1 MTKKLD
7 RLAALKFSVLLL
19 CFMASI
25 LLLALRRAAAQE
37 VKPSAYADMRWRSI
51 GPYRSGNVFAVAG
64 VPGNSAVYYI
74 GLPEGGVWKTTDGG
88 TVWKPIFDA
97 EHVPSIGAVAVSPSN
112 PDVVYVGTGDDSFW
126 SFTPGRGM
134 YKSTDGGKTWTQ
146 IGLEKTLYINS
157 VLVDPRNPN
166 IVLVGALGS
175 RGFGAVSANAGRGV
189 YRTTDGGRTWK
200 QVLYKDAYTGVADM
214 AWDYADPRVVYATFV
229 RSVFAL
235 LPAER
240 KKLPPMGAILYKS
253 TDEGK
258 RWKPLSGEGL
268 PKSVT
273 TFDIAVA
280 SGTRGKRV
288 YAEAQ
293 SHGRDAQGVYRSDNG
308 GKNWYLGT
316 KEIGSAGGHIYV
328 DPKNPD
334 VVYLMGT
341 SMYRSTDGAHSFV
354 SYKGAPGG
362 DDDRDLW
369 IDPQNPRRMLMGVDQ
384 GPTITVDG
392 GKTWTPWYNLPN
404 GQFYNVFTDNHFP
417 YRVYG
422 AQQDSGTACV
432 LSRSDYGEIR
442 DSDWY
447 PVGGFENGYIVPDPL
462 NPRYVFTQGWYHVLR
477 RYDRRT
483 GQVAVLFSPGP
494 KDRFTGAPPMA
505 FSPQD
510 PHVLYMGAQY
520 VMESTDGGRDWR
532 HISPDLTARPKTKK
546 PSNPAMAF
554 FAMRGAAIESL
565 EPSPVSAGEIWVGTN
580 NGLIQLT
587 RDGGK
592 TWQNITPAGLP
603 ERGGVTFIDASH
615 HEAGTAYAAVNV
627 FRDDQPY
634 LYRTSDYG
642 KSWQKIV
649 NGLPDDVAARV
660 VREDPV
666 DPNLLYAGTEMGAY
680 VSFDRGDHWQSLQLN
695 LPNTVVSDIDVH
707 GDDLVISTY
716 GRGLWILDDVTPLR
730 QAQAAEATTAE
741 AYLYKPETAY
751 RVRWDNDQDTPLPP
765 EVPAGQNPPEGA
777 IIDYYLKAPAKGTV
791 TLSFYDAKGNLV
803 REYSSVA
810 PKPDTSMPNVPMYW
824 FKPPVVLPTTAGM
837 HRIAWDLRYPTPPSL
852 TYSYFGNLLDYTEY
866 TLTWHAIKGE
876 TPREQPVGPIVVPG
890 TYQVRLTVEG
900 ETYTRELT
908 IKNDPRMSVPQDA
921 LEAQLE
927 FERRMMAGMTASY
940 DSFQQIEHLLAT
952 LAADEAKVKGKP
964 DAAKVIAA
972 AEAVKKKASE
982 LANGREHSFG
992 LANRDLGRH
1001 LEDME
1006 FGDLRPT
1013 PSDLAA
1019 GDADCH
1025 DIDTALTAFSQL
1037 RNQDLPALNAELT
1050 KAHLQALTVPAEPA
1064 DAACAASA
1072 AGTR

>member
-1 MTKKLD
+1 
-7 RLAALKFSVLLL
+7 
-19 CFMASI
+19 
-25 LLLALRRAAAQE
+25 
-37 VKPSAYADMRWRSI
+37 MRWRSI
-51 GPYRSGNVFAVAG
+51 GPYRSGNVYAVAG
-64 VPGNSAVYYI
+64 VPGDPTTYYL

-97 EHVPSIGAVAVSPSN
+97 EHIPSIGALAVSPSN
-112 PDVVYVGTGDDSFW
+112 PDVVYVGTGDASIW

-134 YKSTDGGKTWTQ
+134 YKSTDGGETWRN

-157 VLVDPRNPN
+157 VLVDPRNPKV
-166 IVLVGALGS
+166 VLVGALGS
-175 RGFGAVSANAGRGV
+175 REFFGTGANAARGV
-189 YRTTDGGRTWK
+189 YRSTDGGRTWK

-214 AWDYADPRVVYATFV
+214 AWESTEPRVGYASFE

-235 LPAER
+235 LPAES
-240 KKLPPMGAILYKS
+240 KKLPALGAILYKS
-253 TDEGK
+253 TNEGAS
-258 RWKPLSGEGL
+258 WKPLGGEGL
-268 PKSVT
+268 PKNVM

-280 SGTRGKRV
+280 SGTRGQRV

-308 GKNWYLGT
+308 GKSWYLAT

-341 SMYRSTDGAHSFV
+341 SMYRSTDGGRSFA

-369 IDPQNPRRMLMGVDQ
+369 IDPRNPRRMLMGVDQ
-384 GPTITVDG
+384 GPAITVDG
-392 GKTWTPWYNLPN
+392 GKTWTPWFNLPN

-417 YRVYG
+417 YRVCG

-447 PVGGFENGYIVPDPL
+447 PIGGFENGYIVTDPL

-477 RYDRRT
+477 RFDRRT

-505 FSPQD
+505 FSPED

-520 VMESTDGGRDWR
+520 VMESSDGGRDWQN
-532 HISPDLTARPKTKK
+532 ISPDLTARPKPKK
-546 PSNPAMAF
+546 TESGPVPF
-554 FAMRGAAIESL
+554 FARRGAAIESL
-565 EPSPVSAGEIWVGTN
+565 APSPVSAGEIWVGTS

-592 TWQNITPAGLP
+592 TWANVTPAGLP
-603 ERGGVTFIDASH
+603 VQGRVNFIDASR
-615 HEAGTAYAAVNV
+615 HEAGTAYAAGNV
-627 FRDDQPY
+627 FGKGQPY

-642 KSWQKIV
+642 KSWQEIG
-649 NGLPDDVAARV
+649 NGLPEDVPARV
-660 VREDPV
+660 VREDPA
-666 DPNLLYAGTEMGAY
+666 DPNLLYAGTEMGAF

-695 LPNTVVSDIDVH
+695 LPNTVVSDMDVH

-730 QAQAAEATTAE
+730 QAQAAEAANSE

-777 IIDYYLKAPAKGTV
+777 IIDYSLKAPATGTI
-791 TLSFYDAKGNLV
+791 TLGIYDAHGNLV
-803 REYSSVA
+803 REYSSIA

-824 FKPPVVLPTTAGM
+824 LKPPVVLAATAGM
-837 HRIAWDLRYPTPPSL
+837 HRIAWDLRYPTPPAL
-852 TYSYFGNLLDYTEY
+852 TYSYFGNLLDYTEF
-866 TLTWHAIKGE
+866 TLSWHAIKGQA
-876 TPREQPVGPIVVPG
+876 PREQPVGPIVVPG
-890 TYQVRLTVEG
+890 TYQVRLSVDG
-900 ETYTRELT
+900 QTYTRELT
-908 IKNDPRMSVPQDA
+908 IKNDPRISVPQDA
-921 LEAQLE
+921 LEAQLR

-940 DSFQQIEHLLAT
+940 ESFQRIDRMLTA
-952 LAADEAKVKGKP
+952 LAADEARVKGKP
-964 DAAKVIAA
+964 EEAKVIAA
-972 AEAVKKKASE
+972 ADAVKKKASE
-982 LANGREHSFG
+982 LANGREGSFG
-992 LANRDLGRH
+992 LANRDLARH

-1019 GDADCH
+1019 GEADCR
-1025 DIDTALTAFSQL
+1025 DIDSALAAFAQL
-1037 RNQDLPALNAELT
+1037 RSKDLPALNAELAQ
-1050 KAHLQALTVPAEPA
+1050 AHLDPVVAPDLPAGPA
-1064 DAACAASA
+1064 CG
-1072 AGTR
+1072 AGGGAGR